1 MPKTYANAKAALQAD
16 EYATTISGEIERI
29 EDSKVVIVN
38 KLHEM
43 KDEETNITIDEAA
56 LSLDAVSVYRDDSHQ
71 MAPGDTWSIPAGYY
85 ASFTVTADGATH
97 DYDLESGRTVT
108 PTKSAQTVTPGTNP
122 ATGSAYY
129 GLSSVTVN
137 AIPAAYQDV
146 TSVTA
151 TAADVKTGVDF
162 VNSSGTLVHGSMP
175 IYSQSTAGTV
185 IETLSAHKTGGS
197 YDDYYYDIPLGY
209 HNGNER
215 VNIQLETANVTPTE
229 SAQTITPSSGKVI
242 GEVSVAAINKTQYLT
257 SWTSDATAVAGDIL
271 ATKTAYVNGS
281 KITGNMT
288 NNSTTWDGE
297 QSAPIDHT
305 LTTTTGQTSITVPA
319 GYHNGYGVVK
329 VVPEDKT
336 VSWSDITSH
345 NSSWSVTATSGKVLR
360 TITVAGKPAN
370 WVDTTTSTGAT
381 SADILSPKV
390 AYVNGASV
398 TGSIS
403 TVTSYTSDVTDEI
416 LASGASATT
425 TLDSFNEAFY
435 KNGGTITITNAIY
448 SRLAAI

>member
-1 MPKTYANAKAALQAD
+1 MPKTYANAKAALSANPQ
-16 EYATTISGEIERI
+16 EYANTISGEIERI
-29 EDSKVVIVN
+29 EDSKVVIVH
-38 KLHEM
+38 KLNEM
-43 KDEETNITIDEAA
+43 
-56 LSLDAVSVYRDDSHQ
+56 V
-71 MAPGDTWSIPAGYY
+71 
-85 ASFTVTADGATH
+85 
-97 DYDLESGRTVT
+97 DLESDSAIDDAALALDAITVVSTGSAQISQGQSYVVPEGYYNGDFTVVADGQGQDLQSKTTT
-108 PTKSAQTVTPGTNP
+108 PTKATQTITPDNG
-122 ATGSAYY
+122 YY

-137 AIPAAYQDV
+137 PIPAAYQDV

-151 TAADVKTGVDF
+151 TAADVKTGATF
-162 VNSSGTLVHGSMP
+162 VNSSGTVVNGSMP
-175 IYSQSTAGTV
+175 VYSQTTAGTV

-215 VNIQLETANVTPTE
+215 VNIQLETVNVTPTE
-229 SAQTITPSSGKVI
+229 SAQTITPTANKVI

-271 ATKTAYVNGS
+271 DTKTAYVNGS
-281 KITGNMT
+281 KVTGNMV

-297 QSAPIDHT
+297 QSNPIDHT

-329 VVPEDKT
+329 VVPEDKSL
-336 VSWSDITSH
+336 SWSDITSH
-345 NSSWSVTATSGKVLR
+345 SSSWTVNASSGKVLR
-360 TITVAGKPAN
+360 TITIAGKPAS
-370 WVDTTTSTGAT
+370 WVDTQDGTAT
-381 SADILSPKV
+381 PGDILSPKT
-390 AYVNGASV
+390 AYVNGAKI
-398 TGSIS
+398 TGTIS
-403 TVTSYTSDVTDEI
+403 TVTSYGADVTDEI
-416 LASGASATT
+416 LASGSSSTT